1 MTPSVITRNYSGLKD
16 NKVYNIK
23 QLSIVFILIVF
34 ACGPATKKMSEM
46 DYNEYTVKRDEA
58 LANKSISE
66 EKRSEIVEVQNSFG
80 VEALIVGDLDKAESM
95 FNKTLEINQQDKY
108 AKYGL
113 AMIAGHRLYKK
124 GSKTALWDAL
134 EHYGKATYYN
144 PNNGEPHY
152 WMGRSYE
159 KKDDGDY
166 ELIIETY
173 ENALKGTLPDE
184 IRQDS
189 EERLASAKKKQK
201 TFEDFWQ

>member
-1 MTPSVITRNYSGLKD
+1 M
-16 NKVYNIK
+16 
-23 QLSIVFILIVF
+23 
-34 ACGPATKKMSEM
+34 
-46 DYNEYTVKRDEA
+46 
-58 LANKSISE
+58 
-66 EKRSEIVEVQNSFG
+66 
-80 VEALIVGDLDKAESM
+80 
-95 FNKTLEINQQDKY
+95 
-108 AKYGL
+108 
-113 AMIAGHRLYKK
+113 
-124 GSKTALWDAL
+124 

-144 PNNGEPHY
+144 PDNGEPHY

-173 ENALKGTLPDE
+173 ENALKGTLPNE